1 MFHRSKWMFMTGFL
15 SLALVGAGCVA
26 TPVSTV
32 SPEEA
37 SQSLT
42 LVNGSH
48 VIVRPTVLGVG
59 GTLVGWVGGEEEV
72 RDVMIVEWVSGERV
86 ALSWTIATD
95 VETEASKQ
103 EKAEYDALYVQSP
116 VGVEIP
122 EPPEPTYEQEIVEG
136 TISSHVLASADT
148 LMLPES
154 WPIGEGGAVES
165 SLIWLARDHFNELI
179 NTRSTTVSLGLFDES
194 LMKVEAVT
202 DEVESFMDS
211 VSSFIA
217 PFLPSSSEV
226 PGEEET
232 GVTEEVSLEKDSL
245 SRLEANSKWG
255 NYTLLVDGV
264 RTTVRVVEAKNAFAS
279 YKILANAE
287 NPIILEIQLTPLSQG
302 NLELLSMKGI
312 VQGFGGYEITQINQK
327 TSE

>member
-1 MFHRSKWMFMTGFL
+1 MFHHSRWMFVTGFL
-15 SLALVGAGCVA
+15 AFVFIGSGCVT
-26 TPVSTV
+26 TPVSIM

-37 SQSLT
+37 ANSLT
-42 LVNGSH
+42 LANGSH
-48 VIVRPTVLGVG
+48 VMVRPTVLGVG
-59 GTLVGWVGGEEEV
+59 GTLVGWFGGEEEV

-103 EKAEYDALYVQSP
+103 EKAEYDALYAQSP
-116 VGVEIP
+116 VGLEIP

-136 TISSHVLASADT
+136 TLSSHVLASADT
-148 LMLPES
+148 LMLPS
-154 WPIGEGGAVES
+154 AWPIGEGGVVES
-165 SLIWLARDHFNELI
+165 SLIWLARNHFDELV

-211 VSSFIA
+211 VSSFIT
-217 PFLPSSSEV
+217 PFLPSSSEES
-226 PGEEET
+226 GEEET
-232 GVTEEVSLEKDSL
+232 GVTEETALESNSL
-245 SRLEANSKWG
+245 SRLEANPKWG
-255 NYTLLVDGV
+255 DYTLLVDGV
-264 RTTVRVVEAKNAFAS
+264 KTTVQVVEAKNAFAS
-279 YKILANAE
+279 YKILANPE
-287 NPIILEIQLTPLSQG
+287 NPIILKIQLTPLSQG
-302 NLELLSMKGI
+302 NLELLSRDGI